1 MLRIAHLSYFPVTLK
16 SPNQHAVSIKL
27 SNGFT
32 RNGHAVFNLSDRDI
46 ARASGFGHRRLGRRA
61 VNAMV
66 REFCRVHEPDLIV
79 LGHADMIDAE
89 TVADLR
95 AQRPGVRVLQW
106 NVDPLF
112 EPDNVRRINGKL
124 AVVDA
129 TLISTAGPSLEQ
141 FRRPGHVVGFLP
153 NPVDISIERG
163 RVDLQP
169 KTEFDVFYACGNPS
183 RPKRVVCGEAWDME
197 DFITRLRGRLPG
209 VSMTTPGMFG
219 HRLLNG
225 AAYQSGL
232 LSAAIGLN
240 ISRRADDYL
249 YSSDRIAHVMG
260 NGLLAMIE
268 RSTGYDQL
276 FSEDEMVFF
285 SSFDELAEATQRFAG
300 DPALR
305 MRIAQAGRARY
316 IELFNE
322 RRIAAYVVE
331 AALGRANPADY
342 PWPSVIG

>member
-1 MLRIAHLSYFPVTLK
+1 
-16 SPNQHAVSIKL
+16 
-27 SNGFT
+27 
-32 RNGHAVFNLSDRDI
+32 
-46 ARASGFGHRRLGRRA
+46 
-61 VNAMV
+61 
-66 REFCRVHEPDLIV
+66 
-79 LGHADMIDAE
+79 
-89 TVADLR
+89 
-95 AQRPGVRVLQW
+95 
-106 NVDPLF
+106 
-112 EPDNVRRINGKL
+112 
-124 AVVDA
+124 VDA

>member
-61 VNAMV
+61 ANRMV
-66 REFCRVHEPDLIV
+66 REFCRVHQPDLMI

-89 TVADLR
+89 TIADIRTALP
-95 AQRPGVRVLQW
+95 ALRVLQW

-112 EPDNVRRINGKL
+112 EPDNVARINRKL
-124 AVVDA
+124 DVVDA

-141 FRRPGHVVGFLP
+141 FRRPGQTVGFLP

-163 RVDLQP
+163 RMDQQP
-169 KTEFDVFYACGNPS
+169 HPEFDLFYACGNPA
-183 RPKRVVCGEAWDME
+183 RPKRVVCGQEWNME
-197 DFITRLRGRLPG
+197 DFITALRARLPDL
-209 VSMTTPGMFG
+209 SMTTPGMFG
-219 HRLLNG
+219 QPFLNG

-232 LSAAIGLN
+232 LRAGIGLN
-240 ISRRADDYL
+240 ISRRADDFL
-249 YSSDRIAHVMG
+249 YSSDRLAHVMG
-260 NGLLAMIE
+260 NGLLAIIE

-276 FSEDEMVFF
+276 FSDDEMVFF
-285 SSFDELAEATQRFAG
+285 SSFDELAEKLDRFARNPG
-300 DPALR
+300 LR
-305 MRIAQAGRARY
+305 QQTAAAGRARY

-322 RRIAAYVVE
+322 QRIAAYVVE
-331 AALGRANPADY
+331 AAFGRANPADY
-342 PWPSVIG
+342 PWPSLIG